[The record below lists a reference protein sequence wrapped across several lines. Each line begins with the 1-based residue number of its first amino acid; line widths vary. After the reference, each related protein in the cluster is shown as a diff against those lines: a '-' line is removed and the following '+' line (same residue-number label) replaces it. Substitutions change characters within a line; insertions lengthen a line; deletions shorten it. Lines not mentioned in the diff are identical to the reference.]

1 MTTTTTQHNS
11 TKQGR
16 EMSAH
21 TAQQLFRNEN
31 NGRKQEEEEEEALSS
46 KTYSQVVLDK
56 TVDNL
61 PGNKPQTPVTS
72 TTTTASINNN
82 NKAKEHLVANEEY
95 HEELV
100 VHPLANGFVN
110 TYFQFTTRWRYGN
123 KENLH
128 NTRLIPR
135 PIAEILLYSDV
146 KEFHITLTQ
155 GMWRYESWG
164 YPVQDAA
171 PGAEAWSWFAGEN
184 LTETKVDEQWKRVT
198 STFSGIICASLNF
211 MDKTNTITPQYG
223 FRPQFV
229 SAAPSQKTQNTQHVR
244 YSSLPREIVC
254 TENLTPWKKLLP
266 CNSRHGFA
274 SLLNSGHVHNTNYH
288 SLGIK
293 FRTLCNGQQECILE
307 FTESAN
313 MVYDPKLLGSNNNLD
328 FSLRRM
334 FGQGLNGHCALA
346 ESSKVYVNLELPLP
360 YEMTPL
366 PHYNITSTR
375 GGQTSRYGVYDIQKL
390 KDNKLFNI
398 AWILRKPPSQ
408 VLTPA
413 PPPLLAH
420 RNIVGYGQEKGK
432 IITQITNNYY
442 SDLPIVLQENIPWYM
457 PVYIHT
463 LQIKNHK
470 TGEVIPAKTLQYR
483 PGVQRTRPYYLE
495 LAFKIP
501 SKSSVEI
508 SLDFDYIFL
517 KWLEYPPDANHG
529 HYVGSSVITTTL
541 PMARN
546 YTSIPL
552 SGYRFC
558 DSFNATRNSYILT
571 LRTESLILS
580 LPTPD
585 FSMPYNVICL
595 ACTVVALA
603 FGPIHSVAT
612 KKIVVEQQDAEEPRS
627 FMGKIMKKLKK
638 KNKNPSTAK
647 EADDTAAV
655 AATVASDSN
664 SEKVK

>member
-1 MTTTTTQHNS
+1 MAKRYAEPWFIVLLLGLVTRTYTETVLNTT
-11 TKQGR
+11 
-16 EMSAH
+16 
-21 TAQQLFRNEN
+21 
-31 NGRKQEEEEEEALSS
+31 
-46 KTYSQVVLDK
+46 DK
-56 TVDNL
+56 TLDE
-61 PGNKPQTPVTS
+61 NKQTPATS
-72 TTTTASINNN
+72 TTTTV
-82 NKAKEHLVANEEY
+82 NKAKEGLANEEY

-155 GMWRYESWG
+155 GLWRYESWG

-171 PGAEAWSWFAGEN
+171 PGAEAWSWFAAEN
-184 LTETKVDEQWKRVT
+184 LTESEVDDQWQRVT

-211 MDKTNTITPQYG
+211 MDKTNTISPQYG
-223 FRPQFV
+223 FKPQFV
-229 SAAPSQKTQNTQHVR
+229 SSPHRNLTKHVR

-266 CNSRHGFA
+266 CNSHHGFA
-274 SLLNSGHVHNTNYH
+274 SLLNSGNVHNTNYH

-293 FRTLCNGQQECILE
+293 FRTLCNNRDECILE

-313 MVYDPKLLGSNNNLD
+313 MVYDPKLLGSNNNMD

-346 ESSKVYVNLELPLP
+346 DSSKVYVNLDLPLP

-366 PHYNITSTR
+366 PHHNITSTR

-398 AWILRKPPSQ
+398 AWVLRKPPNN
-408 VLTPA
+408 VLTPTA
-413 PPPLLAH
+413 PPLLAH
-420 RNIVGYGQEKGK
+420 RNIVGYGQERGK

-442 SDLPIVLQENIPWYM
+442 QELPIVLQENIPWYM
-457 PVYIHT
+457 PVYMHT

-470 TGEVIPAKTLQYR
+470 TGEIIQPNTLQYR
-483 PGVQRTRPYYLE
+483 PGEQRSRPYYLE

-529 HYVGSSVITTTL
+529 HYVGSSVITSLL

-546 YTSIPL
+546 YTSVPL
-552 SGYRFC
+552 SGYRFS
-558 DSFNATRNSYILT
+558 DSFNASRNSYILT

-612 KKIVVEQQDAEEPRS
+612 KKIVVEQQDDEEPRS
-627 FMGKIMKKLKK
+627 FVGKIMKKLKR
-638 KNKNPSTAK
+638 KNKNPPKTE
-647 EADDTAAV
+647 EAEN
-655 AATVASDSN
+655 TVNDGSSSGHDN
-664 SEKVK
+664 VK

>member
-1 MTTTTTQHNS
+1 MYPGRKMANPLSIFCILVLLLGQQTTRIFTQTVLDGTGEGLNENRKQLPATS
-11 TKQGR
+11 TK
-16 EMSAH
+16 
-21 TAQQLFRNEN
+21 NN
-31 NGRKQEEEEEEALSS
+31 NGKDGLA
-46 KTYSQVVLDK
+46 
-56 TVDNL
+56 N
-61 PGNKPQTPVTS
+61 
-72 TTTTASINNN
+72 
-82 NKAKEHLVANEEY
+82 NEEY

-100 VHPLANGFVN
+100 VQPLANGFVN
-110 TYFQFTTRWRYGN
+110 TYFQFTTRWRYGS

-155 GMWRYESWG
+155 GLWRYESWG

-184 LTETKVDEQWKRVT
+184 LTESDVDEQWKRVT

-223 FRPQFV
+223 FKPQFV
-229 SAAPSQKTQNTQHVR
+229 SSSTKNLTKHVR

-293 FRTLCNGQQECILE
+293 FRTLCNNQDECILE

-313 MVYDPKLLGSNNNLD
+313 MVYDPKLVGATNNLD

-334 FGQGLNGHCALA
+334 FGQGLNGHCPLA
-346 ESSKVYVNLELPLP
+346 DSSKVYVNLELPLP

-366 PHYNITSTR
+366 PQYNITSTR
-375 GGQTSRYGVYDIQKL
+375 GGQTSHYGVYDIQKL
-390 KDNKLFNI
+390 KDQKLFNI
-398 AWILRKPPSQ
+398 AWVLRKPQHQ
-408 VLTPA
+408 VLSPT

-442 SDLPIVLQENIPWYM
+442 NELPIVLQENIPWYM

-470 TGEVIPAKTLQYR
+470 TGELIQPNSLQYR

-529 HYVGSSVITTTL
+529 HYVGSSVITTQLT
-541 PMARN
+541 MARN
-546 YTSIPL
+546 YTAIPL
-552 SGYRFC
+552 SGYRFS

-571 LRTESLILS
+571 IRTESLILS

-612 KKIVVEQQDAEEPRS
+612 KKIVVEQQDSDEPRS
-627 FMGKIMKKLKK
+627 FVGKIMRKLKK
-638 KNKNPSTAK
+638 KNKNSPTIDG
-647 EADDTAAV
+647 EAENTL
-655 AATVASDSN
+655 TSSSSIG